1 MICSFITFVTSMC
14 ATVDYK
20 KNETFDKI
28 ENAEF
33 YFIVV
38 SFALFLVAYVA
49 VFYLLTSRLKRF
61 FPSFFAKERSQ
72 LYLAATSIIVSI
84 AARILFVILYEI
96 DSLSQDFDESYRE
109 NTWLWPVM
117 QFLTVM
123 VASLMPIAS
132 IIYSLMYA
140 ITHKKR
146 MIKKALRDL
155 EGKIQ
160 QTSNFES
167 FKSLIIDENTPYTS
181 NKHRDLFDLVSD
193 YTDEN
198 VGRPKYILFTNSRVH
213 RANSELSSS

>member
-1 MICSFITFVTSMC
+1 MISAFIAFVVSMC
-14 ATVDYK
+14 ATVDYTE
-20 KNETFDKI
+20 NPTFDRI

-38 SFALFLVAYVA
+38 SFALFLLAYLV

-61 FPSFFAKERSQ
+61 FPSFFAAERPK
-72 LYLAATSIIVSI
+72 LYLAASSIIVSI

-96 DSLSQDFDESYRE
+96 DSLEQDFDESYRE

-146 MIKKALRDL
+146 MIKRALRDI
-155 EGKIQ
+155 EGRIQ

-167 FKSLIIDENTPYTS
+167 IKSLIIDENT
-181 NKHRDLFDLVSD
+181 R
-193 YTDEN
+193 
-198 VGRPKYILFTNSRVH
+198 
-213 RANSELSSS
+213 